1 MGIQKLYD
9 HFLQS
14 TGVTTDTRKIE
25 QGQIYFALKGERFD
39 GNQYAHDALKA
50 GAGLAVIDDEKY
62 HVEGQTFLVNDVLET
77 LQKLANYH
85 RNQFSIPFIGIT
97 GSNGK
102 TTTKEL
108 VQVVLK
114 QKYNVLATIGNL
126 NNHIGVPLTL
136 LRLNKSHE
144 IAIIEM
150 GANHV
155 HEIGQLCE
163 IAEPDYGIITSIGR
177 AHIGEFGSFEAIKKT
192 KAELYQWVANH
203 EGKAFLNTDVEVLTE
218 MADRSEIHQRITY
231 GSDGSCQYSYQYLG
245 SNPFVKFSIGE
256 VEVAT
261 QLPGEYNYHNFITA
275 AAVGQYFDVEISK
288 IKEALSLYQ
297 SDNNRSQIVKKES
310 LTLIMDAYNANPSS
324 MESALQNLKN
334 MNSVKKG
341 AVLGHMLE
349 LGEYSLKEHQH
360 IVDLAESLELDFLV
374 LVGKEF
380 ENTQV
385 SNNTLKFPDALAA
398 KEWWNLRDLSD
409 YLVLIKGSRGIQL
422 EKVVN

>member
-1 MGIQKLYD
+1 MRIQELYS

-39 GNQYAHDALKA
+39 GNQYAHDALKS

-62 HVEGQTFLVNDVLET
+62 HLPDQTFLVDDVLET
-77 LQKLANYH
+77 LQQLANYH
-85 RNQFSIPFIGIT
+85 RKQFVIPVIGIT

-108 VQVVLK
+108 VYTVLK

-136 LRLNKSHE
+136 LRLNKNHE

-155 HEIGQLCE
+155 HEIGQLSA
-163 IAEPDYGIITSIGR
+163 IAEPDHGIITSIGR
-177 AHIGEFGSFEAIKKT
+177 AHIGEFGSFEAIKRT
-192 KAELYQWVANH
+192 KAELYQWLATHN
-203 EGKAFLNTDVEVLTE
+203 GKTFLNTDVEVLLE
-218 MADRSEIHQRITY
+218 MADRSGVTQRITY
-231 GSDGSCQYSYQYLG
+231 GSDASCQYPFRYLG
-245 SNPFVKFSIGE
+245 SNPYVEFSIGDE
-256 VEVAT
+256 IIST
-261 QLPGEYNYHNFITA
+261 QLPGQYNYHNFITA
-275 AAVGQYFDVEISK
+275 AAVGQYFNVEIGQVK
-288 IKEALSLYQ
+288 DALSHYQ
-297 SDNNRSQIVKKES
+297 SDNNRSQIVKKGT

-334 MNSVKKG
+334 MESARKG
-341 AVLGHMLE
+341 AILGHMLE
-349 LGEYSLKEHQH
+349 LGEYSGKEHQS
-360 IVDLAESLELDFLV
+360 IVDLAEALELDFLV

-380 ENTQV
+380 EDTDV
-385 SNNTLKFPDALAA
+385 SDTTLKFPDALAA
-398 KEWWNLRDLSD
+398 REWWDKQDVSD

-422 EKVVN
+422 EKMVS